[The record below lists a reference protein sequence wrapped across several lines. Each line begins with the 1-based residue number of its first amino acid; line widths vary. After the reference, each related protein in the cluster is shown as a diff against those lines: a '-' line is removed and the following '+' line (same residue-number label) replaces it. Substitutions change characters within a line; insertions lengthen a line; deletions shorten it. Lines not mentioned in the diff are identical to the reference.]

1 MDEAEGCE
9 EEGLLVPLP
18 LFADVMLEVISMGD
32 GDELAESDKVHL
44 RALCCVDKTIF
55 LLPILKIGVAS
66 GDNPLLLREM

>member
-1 MDEAEGCE
+1 
-9 EEGLLVPLP
+9 
-18 LFADVMLEVISMGD
+18 MLEVIVMGD

>member
-9 EEGLLVPLP
+9 EEGPSVPLP
-18 LFADVMLEVISMGD
+18 LPVDVMLKVIGMGD
-32 GDELAESDKVHL
+32 GDELAESDKVLL

-55 LLPILKIGVAS
+55 LLPISKIGVAS